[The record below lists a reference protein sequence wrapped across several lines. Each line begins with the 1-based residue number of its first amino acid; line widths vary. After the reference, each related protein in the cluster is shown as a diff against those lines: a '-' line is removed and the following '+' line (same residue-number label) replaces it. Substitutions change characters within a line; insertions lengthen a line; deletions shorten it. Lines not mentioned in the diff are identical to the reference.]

1 MDENRPITSRS
12 SLLGRSLV
20 PHIIMKFTLRVITVC
35 AVVSLA
41 MARQLSPS
49 RGRVKWPGIR
59 LGEAI
64 ISPDI
69 FAESILVDDMTE
81 ENLLRALVIP
91 TDGSGGAPIEESE
104 RFDTRANR
112 NASYHFRSD
121 VRDGIK
127 GGQLHREETR
137 RGAQVNGSYSYSD
150 GFVLRTV
157 EYQADE
163 NGYRVIK
170 ETMRRIGNGPKENT
184 AGVANV
190 QTEAHGRKNRYTI
203 RGTNL
208 TAPSIS
214 GAETARII
222 SKRL

>member
-1 MDENRPITSRS
+1 
-12 SLLGRSLV
+12 
-20 PHIIMKFTLRVITVC
+20 
-35 AVVSLA
+35 

-64 ISPDI
+64 VSPDI

-91 TDGSGGAPIEESE
+91 TDGSGGAPLEESE
-104 RFDTRANR
+104 RFDTRASR

-137 RGAQVNGSYSYSD
+137 RGAQVCFEYRFLWLLPSSLSFEKKVNGSYSYSD

-170 ETMRRIGNGPKENT
+170 
-184 AGVANV
+184 
-190 QTEAHGRKNRYTI
+190 
-203 RGTNL
+203 
-208 TAPSIS
+208 
-214 GAETARII
+214 
-222 SKRL
+222 

>member
-1 MDENRPITSRS
+1 MIAVLIAVTVVVA
-12 SLLGRSLV
+12 GRLN
-20 PHIIMKFTLRVITVC
+20 
-35 AVVSLA
+35 
-41 MARQLSPS
+41 PS
-49 RGRVKWPGIR
+49 RGKVKWPGIR

-64 ISPDI
+64 LTSEMTELTP
-69 FAESILVDDMTE
+69 VDDMLE

-91 TDGSGGAPIEESE
+91 TDGSGGAPIEDFE
-104 RFDTRANR
+104 RFDEKASAR

-137 RGAQVNGSYSYSD
+137 RGAQVLWEFLILFPQHLNGGLLWCFKVNGSYSYSD

-170 ETMRRIGNGPKENT
+170 W
-184 AGVANV
+184 VDLFLV
-190 QTEAHGRKNRYTI
+190 
-203 RGTNL
+203 
-208 TAPSIS
+208 SS
-214 GAETARII
+214 
-222 SKRL
+222 

>member
-12 SLLGRSLV
+12 SLLKRSLV
-20 PHIIMKFTLRVITVC
+20 ITIC
-35 AVVSLA
+35 AVMSLA
-41 MARQLSPS
+41 VARQLSPS

-64 ISPDI
+64 VSPDI
-69 FAESILVDDMTE
+69 FAEPVDDMME

-91 TDGSGGAPIEESE
+91 TDGSGGAPLEESE
-104 RFDTRANR
+104 RFDTRASR

-214 GAETARII
+214 VAETARII

>member
-1 MDENRPITSRS
+1 
-12 SLLGRSLV
+12 
-20 PHIIMKFTLRVITVC
+20 
-35 AVVSLA
+35 

-91 TDGSGGAPIEESE
+91 TDGSGGAPLEESE
-104 RFDTRANR
+104 RFDTRASR

-137 RGAQVNGSYSYSD
+137 RGAQVCFEYRFLWLLSERA
-150 GFVLRTV
+150 VLYLLKKRWTDPIRIV
-157 EYQADE
+157 TALSCEQSS
-163 NGYRVIK
+163 
-170 ETMRRIGNGPKENT
+170 TRRMKT
-184 AGVANV
+184 D
-190 QTEAHGRKNRYTI
+190 TE
-203 RGTNL
+203 
-208 TAPSIS
+208 SS
-214 GAETARII
+214 SE
-222 SKRL
+222 